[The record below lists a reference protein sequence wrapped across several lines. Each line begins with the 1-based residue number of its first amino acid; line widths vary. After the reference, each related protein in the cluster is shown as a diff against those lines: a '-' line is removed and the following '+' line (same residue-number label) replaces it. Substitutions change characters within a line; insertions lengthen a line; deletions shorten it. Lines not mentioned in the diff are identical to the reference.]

1 MEYRRFKDKIVA
13 RIDRN
18 EEILE
23 QIKNIALKE
32 SITLAS
38 VEALG
43 ATDDFTV
50 GVYDVE
56 AKKYYPNTFKGYYE
70 ITSLTGTINTMN
82 KEFYTHIHMSAGDMK
97 GNVVGGHLTRANV
110 SATCEMIITIIEGNV
125 DREKDEVTGLNLFKF

>member
-1 MEYRRFKDKIVA
+1 MEYKRFKDKIVA

-32 SITLAS
+32 NITLAS

-82 KEFYTHIHMSAGDMK
+82 KEFYTHIHMSAGDRK
-97 GNVVGGHLTRANV
+97 GNVVGGHLTRAKV
-110 SATCEMIITIIEGNV
+110 SATCEMIITIIDGKV

>member
-32 SITLAS
+32 NIILAS

-56 AKKYYPNTFKGYYE
+56 AKILSKY
-70 ITSLTGTINTMN
+70 IQRL
-82 KEFYTHIHMSAGDMK
+82 
-97 GNVVGGHLTRANV
+97 L
-110 SATCEMIITIIEGNV
+110 
-125 DREKDEVTGLNLFKF
+125 